1 MGLLFLIPL
10 TIGLG
15 VSYLFKNSVNDMA
28 ELTSLF
34 TVACLIVSLILAPW
48 QLKVVVLMLAI
59 LTPRRI
65 QTFE

>member
-1 MGLLFLIPL
+1 
-10 TIGLG
+10 
-15 VSYLFKNSVNDMA
+15 MA

>member
-1 MGLLFLIPL
+1 MSLLFLIPL
-10 TIGLG
+10 TIGLA
-15 VSYLFKNSVNDMA
+15 VSYLFKNSTDDIA
-28 ELTSLF
+28 ELTSLS

-65 QTFE
+65 ETFE